1 MKTDKNDDKKKVEKL
16 ASDESTTKSK
26 KKSSYSKKKKI
37 KKNILT
43 GVAYVQSTFN
53 NTIIT
58 IADTS
63 GNVISWASAGQK
75 GFKGSRKSTPYAA
88 QIAAD
93 AAASKALE
101 SGMKILSVEVKGP
114 GSGRETALR
123 AIQARGFKITSIK
136 DTTPMPHNGTRPPKK
151 RRV

>member
-1 MKTDKNDDKKKVEKL
+1 MV
-16 ASDESTTKSK
+16 TKS
-26 KKSSYSKKKKI
+26 SKKKKT
-37 KKNILT
+37 KKNVPFGI
-43 GVAYVQSTFN
+43 AHINSTFN

-58 IADTS
+58 ITDTTGNTISWSSS
-63 GNVISWASAGQK
+63 GNK

-88 QIAAD
+88 QVAAD
-93 AAASKALE
+93 SAAVKALE
-101 SGMKILSVEVKGP
+101 YGMKTLNVEVKGP

-123 AIQARGFKITSIK
+123 ALQARGFKILSIK